1 MSAGDVLGFDNVIN
15 SPVTTMLLI
24 FDTLDFLNHRSHL
37 VLQLSIIYGIK
48 FRIGCR
54 CLLVQVSPPRL
65 PHTNLCWCGAGGFP
79 ESEQAADPYLQP
91 QRLFILFAFLHT
103 SYQDS
108 LSSNSRSAFYHLSLG
123 SSRPGLC
130 VVPTCW
136 CYTIALAECGIMPFS
151 TVLGVPNRDDVAICE
166 KGR

>member
-91 QRLFILFAFLHT
+91 QRLFILFPFLHT

-108 LSSNSRSAFYHLSLG
+108 LSSNSRSAFYHLSLARVFSAG
-123 SSRPGLC
+123 SMCCPNLLVLHNCRIPSQSAELC
-130 VVPTCW
+130 LFLLFWVYQIV
-136 CYTIALAECGIMPFS
+136 M
-151 TVLGVPNRDDVAICE
+151 R
-166 KGR
+166 